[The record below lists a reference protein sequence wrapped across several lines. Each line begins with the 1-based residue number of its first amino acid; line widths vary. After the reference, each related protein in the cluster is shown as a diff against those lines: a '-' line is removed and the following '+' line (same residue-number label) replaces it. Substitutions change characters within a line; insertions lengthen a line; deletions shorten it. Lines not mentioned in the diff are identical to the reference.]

1 MRVLK
6 AALIIMGV
14 FILAGYAYLGVE
26 VVKRFANHASRDT
39 AESPEPAPAVA
50 PSAGGEVALN
60 LPAGARIGEM
70 LAVGN
75 RVVFRVTAPDGPDK
89 LYTLDPRSGAVTA
102 ILTTGKAAAP
112 AGVPGG
118 VQ

>member
-6 AALIIMGV
+6 AAIIIMGV

-26 VVKRFANHASRDT
+26 VVKRFSNKVA
-39 AESPEPAPAVA
+39 AEPQEAAEDRPLPAGPT
-50 PSAGGEVALN
+50 GEVSLG

-75 RVVFRVTAPDGPDK
+75 RVVFRVTIPDGADR
-89 LYTLDPRSGAVTA
+89 LYTLDPRSGAVSSVV
-102 ILTTGKAAAP
+102 TTGSR
-112 AGVPGG
+112 
-118 VQ
+118 

>member
-26 VVKRFANHASRDT
+26 VVKRFSNKVS
-39 AESPEPAPAVA
+39 AEPQESAEDRPLPAGPT
-50 PSAGGEVALN
+50 GEVSLG

-75 RVVFRVTAPDGPDK
+75 RVVFRVTIPDGADR
-89 LYTLDPRSGAVTA
+89 LYTLDPRSGAVSSVV
-102 ILTTGKAAAP
+102 TTGSR
-112 AGVPGG
+112 
-118 VQ
+118 